1 MKRFIVKVYEMGQN
15 IEKKLQS
22 IGEVEAV
29 SRVFKI
35 YLVTTSEKN
44 RNKIEDMDEVIS
56 IREEEKAEL
65 MPVI

>member
-22 IGEVEAV
+22 VGEVETV

-44 RNKIEDMDEVIS
+44 KNKIEDMDEVIS
-56 IREEEKAEL
+56 IREEEKAAL
-65 MPVI
+65 MPVV